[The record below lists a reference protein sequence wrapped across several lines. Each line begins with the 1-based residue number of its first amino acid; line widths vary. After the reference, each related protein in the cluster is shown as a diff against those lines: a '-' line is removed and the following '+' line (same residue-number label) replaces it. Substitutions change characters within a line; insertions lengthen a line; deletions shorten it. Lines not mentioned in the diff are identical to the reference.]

1 MGSVQWMKSRAAIA
15 AIGLIPATV
24 ILASACSSGAG
35 LGNKAGPEDQPVVL
49 RMADL
54 NAGTDLRGTP
64 EIQYFVQRVNDLS
77 RGKISVKVVYSVGG
91 LAMNAEQQVV
101 KDVAGGSFD
110 LGFAGT
116 SVFDTLGDPSF
127 QALSAPMLIDS
138 YPLENAVIRSSL
150 PARMMVSLA
159 KLDVTGL
166 AVLGDEMRRP
176 IAVRQPILSLA
187 DWRGITF
194 GTYQSKTED
203 AAVRALGAKPGP
215 GFATARDQALASGA
229 LQGFDL
235 NLVFYHQLSRENV
248 APYITANVNLWPRTV
263 ALFANPG
270 RLAKLSASQR
280 RLVTQAAADA
290 AVHSTGLFQDEDPV
304 VRDIC
309 QSGGRFAD
317 ASAADLQALRQSL
330 APVYAN
336 LEADPQTK
344 AMIGQITAMKR
355 STPAGPALTIPAG
368 CTGHAPGQTASGFT
382 TTAKLNG
389 TYRWT
394 MTARDGTTTTPDVNS
409 EMKYPSTFTVTMRNG
424 RWTMRHSGA
433 ETMTDNPGDTY
444 SVQGDRIRFH
454 WGDGSLTYTYS
465 VDAKGNLDLKAVP
478 PVPPD
483 DAFVWTTHP
492 WTKIG

>member
-1 MGSVQWMKSRAAIA
+1 MGWGSVQWMKSRAAIA

-35 LGNKAGPEDQPVVL
+35 LGNKAGPVDQPVVL

-64 EIQYFVQRVNDLS
+64 EIQYFVQRVSDLS
-77 RGKISVKVVYSVGG
+77 RGKMSVKVAYSVGG

-101 KDVAGGSFD
+101 KDVAAGSFD

-116 SVFDTLGDPSF
+116 SVFDTLGVPSF

-150 PARMMVSLA
+150 PAKMMAGLA

-176 IAVRQPILSLA
+176 VGVRQPILSLA

-235 NLVFYHQLSRENV
+235 NLVYYHQLVQGTRCALHHGQRQPVAQDGRPVRQPRPARQALCFPAPARDSGGGRRGGPLDRPIPGRRPGRSRHMPV
-248 APYITANVNLWPRTV
+248 GRTV
-263 ALFANPG
+263 
-270 RLAKLSASQR
+270 R
-280 RLVTQAAADA
+280 
-290 AVHSTGLFQDEDPV
+290 
-304 VRDIC
+304 
-309 QSGGRFAD
+309 
-317 ASAADLQALRQSL
+317 
-330 APVYAN
+330 
-336 LEADPQTK
+336 
-344 AMIGQITAMKR
+344 
-355 STPAGPALTIPAG
+355 
-368 CTGHAPGQTASGFT
+368 
-382 TTAKLNG
+382 
-389 TYRWT
+389 
-394 MTARDGTTTTPDVNS
+394 
-409 EMKYPSTFTVTMRNG
+409 
-424 RWTMRHSGA
+424 
-433 ETMTDNPGDTY
+433 
-444 SVQGDRIRFH
+444 
-454 WGDGSLTYTYS
+454 
-465 VDAKGNLDLKAVP
+465 
-478 PVPPD
+478 
-483 DAFVWTTHP
+483 
-492 WTKIG
+492 

>member
-1 MGSVQWMKSRAAIA
+1 MGSMQRMKSRAAIA

-24 ILASACSSGAG
+24 ILASACSNGTG
-35 LGNKAGPEDQPVVL
+35 PGNKAGPVDQPVVL

-54 NAGTDLRGTP
+54 NAGSDLRGTP

-77 RGKISVKVVYSVGG
+77 SGKISVKVVYSVGG

-116 SVFDTLGDPSF
+116 SVFDTLGVQNF

-150 PARMMVSLA
+150 PARMMASLA

-176 IAVRQPILSLA
+176 IGVRQPILSLA

-194 GTYQSKTED
+194 GTYQSKTEE

-215 GFATARDQALASGA
+215 GFATARDQALARGA

-235 NLVFYHQLSRENV
+235 NLVFYHQLSKEPA

-263 ALFANPG
+263 ALFANSG
-270 RLAKLSASQR
+270 RLGKLSASQR
-280 RLVTQAAADA
+280 RLLTQAAADA
-290 AVHSTGLFQDEDPV
+290 AVHSTGLFQGEDPV

-317 ASAADLQALRQSL
+317 ASAADLQALRQSF

-344 AMIGQITAMKR
+344 AMIGQITAMKS

-368 CTGHAPGQTASGFT
+368 CTGHAPGQAASGST
-382 TTAKLNG
+382 ATAKLNG

-394 MTARDGTTTTPDVNS
+394 MTAHDGTTTTPDVNS
-409 EMKYPSTFTVTMRNG
+409 EMKYPSTFTVTMRDG

-433 ETMTDNPGDTY
+433 EVMTDNPGDTY

-454 WGDGSLTYTYS
+454 WGNGFLTFTYS
-465 VDAKGNLDLKAVP
+465 VDAKGNLHLKAVP

-483 DAFVWTTHP
+483 DTFVFTMHP

>member
-1 MGSVQWMKSRAAIA
+1 MQWMKSRAAIA

-24 ILASACSSGAG
+24 ILASACSNGTEP
-35 LGNKAGPEDQPVVL
+35 GNKAGEVNQPVVL
-49 RMADL
+49 QMADL
-54 NAGTDLRGTP
+54 NAGSDLRGTP
-64 EIQYFVQRVNDLS
+64 EIQYFVQRVSDLS
-77 RGKISVKVVYSVGG
+77 SGKMSVKVVYSVGG

-116 SVFDTLGDPSF
+116 SVFDTLGVPSF
-127 QALSAPMLIDS
+127 EALSAPMLIDS
-138 YPLENAVIRSSL
+138 YPLENAVIRSPL
-150 PARMMVSLA
+150 PARMMTGLA

-166 AVLGDEMRRP
+166 AVFGDEMRRP
-176 IAVRQPILSLA
+176 IGVRQPILSLA

-194 GTYQSKTED
+194 GIYQSKTEES
-203 AAVRALGAKPGP
+203 AVRALGAKPGP
-215 GFATARDQALASGA
+215 GFATARDQALARGA

-235 NLVFYHQLSRENV
+235 NLVYYHQLSREPT

-263 ALFANPG
+263 ALFANSG
-270 RLAKLSASQR
+270 RLGKLSASQR
-280 RLVTQAAADA
+280 RLLTQAAADA

-304 VRDIC
+304 ARDIC

-317 ASAADLQALRQSL
+317 ASAADLQALRQRF

-344 AMIGQITAMKR
+344 AMIGQITALKR
-355 STPAGPALTIPAG
+355 STPAGQALTIPAG
-368 CTGHAPGQTASGFT
+368 CTGRAPGQPGSGTAVTSE
-382 TTAKLNG
+382 LNG

-394 MTARDGTTTTPDVNS
+394 LTARDGTTTTPDVNS
-409 EMKYPSTFTVTMRNG
+409 EMKYPSTFTVTLRDG

-444 SVQGDRIRFH
+444 SVQGDRIKFH
-454 WGDGSLTYTYS
+454 WGNGFLTFTYS
-465 VDAKGNLDLKAVP
+465 VDAKGNLHLKAVP
-478 PVPPD
+478 PVAPD
-483 DAFVWTTHP
+483 DTFVFTMHP

>member
-1 MGSVQWMKSRAAIA
+1 VGSMQWTKSRAGIA

-24 ILASACSSGAG
+24 ILVSACSNGAG
-35 LGNKAGPEDQPVVL
+35 VGNKAGPVDQPVVL

-54 NAGTDLRGTP
+54 NAGSDLRGTP
-64 EIQYFVQRVNDLS
+64 EIQYFVQRVSDLS
-77 RGKISVKVVYSVGG
+77 GGKMSVKVVYSVGG
-91 LAMNAEQQVV
+91 LAVNAEQQVV

-116 SVFDTLGDPSF
+116 GVFDTLGDPGF
-127 QALSAPMLIDS
+127 RALSAPMLIDS

-150 PARMMVSLA
+150 PARMMAGLA

-176 IAVRQPILSLA
+176 VGVRQPILSLA

-194 GTYQSKTED
+194 GTYQSNTEE

-235 NLVFYHQLSRENV
+235 NLVFYHQLSQEHA
-248 APYITANVNLWPRTV
+248 APYITANVDLWPRTV
-263 ALFANPG
+263 ALFANSG
-270 RLAKLSASQR
+270 RLARLSASQR
-280 RLVTQAAADA
+280 RLVTRAAADA
-290 AVHSTGLFQDEDPV
+290 AVHSTGLFQDETPV
-304 VRDIC
+304 VREIC
-309 QSGGRFAD
+309 QSGGRLAD
-317 ASAADLQALRQSL
+317 ASSADLQALRQRF
-330 APVYAN
+330 APVYAS

-344 AMIGQITAMKR
+344 AMIGQIAAMKR

-368 CTGHAPGQTASGFT
+368 CTGRAPGQQASGST

-394 MTARDGTTTTPDVNS
+394 MTAHDGTTTMPEVNS
-409 EMKYPSTFTVTMRNG
+409 EMKYPSTFTATLRDG

-433 ETMTDNPGDTY
+433 ETMTDNPGDVY
-444 SVQGDRIRFH
+444 SVQGDRIKFH
-454 WGDGSLTYTYS
+454 WGDGFLTFTYS
-465 VDAKGNLDLKAVP
+465 VDGQGNLHLTAVP

-483 DAFVWTTHP
+483 DTFVFTTHP

>member
-1 MGSVQWMKSRAAIA
+1 MQWTKSRAAIA

-24 ILASACSSGAG
+24 ILASACSNGSGP
-35 LGNKAGPEDQPVVL
+35 GNKAGPVDQPAVL

-54 NAGTDLRGTP
+54 NAGSDLHGTP
-64 EIQYFVQRVNDLS
+64 EIQYFVQRVSDLS
-77 RGKISVKVVYSVGG
+77 GGKMSVKVDYSVGG

-101 KDVAGGSFD
+101 KDVAAGSFD

-116 SVFDTLGDPSF
+116 SVFDTLGVPSF

-138 YPLENAVIRSSL
+138 YPLEDAVIRSSL
-150 PARMMVSLA
+150 PATMMAGLA

-166 AVLGDEMRRP
+166 AILGDEMRRP
-176 IAVRQPILSLA
+176 IGVRQPILSVA

-194 GTYQSKTED
+194 GTYESKTEE

-235 NLVFYHQLSRENV
+235 NLVYYHQLGKEHA
-248 APYITANVNLWPRTV
+248 APYITANVDLWPRTV

-270 RLAKLSASQR
+270 RLARLSASQR

-317 ASAADLQALRQSL
+317 ASTADLQALRQRF
-330 APVYAN
+330 APVYASLDAN
-336 LEADPQTK
+336 PQTK
-344 AMIGQITAMKR
+344 AMIGQITALKR
-355 STPAGPALTIPAG
+355 SAPAGPALTIPAG
-368 CTGHAPGQTASGFT
+368 CTGRGPAQQASGSGSAV
-382 TTAKLNG
+382 TAKLNG

-394 MTARDGTTTTPDVNS
+394 MTAHDGTATTPDVNS
-409 EMKYPSTFTVTMRNG
+409 EMKYPSTFTVTMRDG
-424 RWTMRHSGA
+424 QWTMRHTGA
-433 ETMTDNPGDTY
+433 EVMTDNAGDTY

-454 WGDGSLTYTYS
+454 WQDGFMTFIYS
-465 VDAKGNLDLKAVP
+465 VDAQGDLHLKAVP
-478 PVPPD
+478 PARPD
-483 DAFVWTTHP
+483 DTFVMTTHP

>member
-1 MGSVQWMKSRAAIA
+1 MQSRKSRAAIV

-24 ILASACSSGAG
+24 ILASACSNGAG
-35 LGNKAGPEDQPVVL
+35 LGNKAGPVDQPVVL

-54 NAGTDLRGTP
+54 NAGSDLRGTP
-64 EIQYFVQRVNDLS
+64 EIQYFVQRVSDLS
-77 RGKISVKVVYSVGG
+77 DGKMSVKVVYSVGG
-91 LAMNAEQQVV
+91 LAVDAEQQVV
-101 KDVAGGSFD
+101 KDVAAGSFD

-116 SVFDTLGDPSF
+116 SVFDTLGVPNF
-127 QALSAPMLIDS
+127 QALSAPMLIDG

-150 PARMMVSLA
+150 PAKMMAGLA

-176 IAVRQPILSLA
+176 IGVRQPILSLA

-194 GTYQSKTED
+194 GTYQSKTEE
-203 AAVRALGAKPGP
+203 AAVRALGATPGP

-235 NLVFYHQLSRENV
+235 NLVFYHQLARESA

-263 ALFANPG
+263 AIFANPG

-290 AVHSTGLFQDEDPV
+290 AVHSTGLFQGEDPV

-317 ASAADLQALRQSL
+317 ASAADLQAIRQRFAS
-330 APVYAN
+330 VYAN

-344 AMIGQITAMKR
+344 AMIGQITALKR
-355 STPAGPALTIPAG
+355 STPAGAALTIPAG
-368 CTGHAPGQTASGFT
+368 CTGRAPGQQAPGPTTSTA
-382 TTAKLNG
+382 AKLNG

-409 EMKYPSTFTVTMRNG
+409 EMKYPSIFTVTLRDG

-444 SVQGDRIRFH
+444 SVQGDRIKFH
-454 WGDGSLTYTYS
+454 WADGFLTFIYS
-465 VDAKGNLDLKAVP
+465 VDAQGNLHLKAVP
-478 PVPPD
+478 PVHPD
-483 DAFVWTTHP
+483 DEFVFTTHP
-492 WTKIG
+492 WTKLG